1 MASDPLNLEIAL
13 GAHKA
18 VKAIPAGA
26 DWQEI
31 VLKPGDF
38 KNPKGAALEDFSTVE
53 MLTIDEARGPASL
66 SVPKFRNLR
75 WIVP

>member
-1 MASDPLNLEIAL
+1 MAAAPLHLEISL
-13 GAHKA
+13 GAHQA

-38 KNPKGAALEDFSTVE
+38 KNPKGEALKDFSAVE
-53 MLTIDEARGPASL
+53 ILTIGEGKGKPSPSA
-66 SVPKFRNLR
+66 PKFRNLR